1 MNGTSDIGKTDSDPG
16 QGGLDPLAAASL
28 LERTQRQV
36 QRDLSFRS
44 PWLSLLA
51 AAVVLAGFGT
61 VWLSVRGQH
70 PYTGPSAASL
80 VVLYALLAIRIGSV
94 VYAHRRASAG
104 VTGRSVSQRWAEGA
118 AVATALVA
126 VYLLM
131 AALVQD
137 DPGQTGT
144 YWVYALTATL
154 IVLGAFWA
162 GVSAVRENWVDLGTA
177 IAIMLVAAGSALA
190 GPRGMW
196 LGDGAGLCVIL
207 LGVSAAQAWRRHS
220 TPALG

>member
-1 MNGTSDIGKTDSDPG
+1 MNGTSDIGKTGTGPDETGMDPR
-16 QGGLDPLAAASL
+16 AAADL
-28 LERTQRQV
+28 LERTQRHV
-36 QRDLSFRS
+36 QRDLNFRS

-51 AAVVLAGFGT
+51 AAVVLAGFGA

-70 PYTGPSAASL
+70 PFTGPSAASL

-104 VTGRSVSQRWAEGA
+104 VSGRSVSQRWAQGA

-131 AALVQD
+131 AALVRD
-137 DPGQTGT
+137 DPGQTGV
-144 YWVYALTATL
+144 YWVYAVTATL
-154 IVLGAFWA
+154 IALGAFWA
-162 GVSAVRENWVDLGTA
+162 GVSAVREDWLDLGIA

-196 LGDGAGLCVIL
+196 LGDGVGLCVIL
-207 LGVSAAQAWRRHS
+207 LGVSADRAWRRHS